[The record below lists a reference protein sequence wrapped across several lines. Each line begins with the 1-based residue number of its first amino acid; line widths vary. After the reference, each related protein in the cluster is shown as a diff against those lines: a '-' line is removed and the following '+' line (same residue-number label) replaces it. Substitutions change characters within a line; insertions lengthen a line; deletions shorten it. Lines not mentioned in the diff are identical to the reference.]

1 MDAQFASLATWLE
14 AVDFASEIGAGG
26 LVTETDVML
35 VDFGGG
41 NGSQCAPLRR
51 TWPEMR
57 GRLVLQDRH
66 NVIAKALEVPGM
78 EEDELRLPH

>member
-41 NGSQCAPLRR
+41 NGS
-51 TWPEMR
+51 
-57 GRLVLQDRH
+57 
-66 NVIAKALEVPGM
+66 
-78 EEDELRLPH
+78 